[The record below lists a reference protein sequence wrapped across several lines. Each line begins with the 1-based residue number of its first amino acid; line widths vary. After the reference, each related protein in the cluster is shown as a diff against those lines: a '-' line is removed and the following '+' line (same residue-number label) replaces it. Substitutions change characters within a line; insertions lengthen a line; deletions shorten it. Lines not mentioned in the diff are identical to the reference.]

1 MQHILELPK
10 IDFITTAKGKP
21 KSVVLDF
28 VDWKRIVETLKIM
41 SSKELKQSIN
51 KAKTELE
58 KGSKLF
64 SIKELS
70 NL

>member
-10 IDFITTAKGKP
+10 VDFITNVKGKP
-21 KSVVLDF
+21 KSVILNF
-28 VDWKRIVETLKIM
+28 ADWKRIVETLKII
-41 SSKELKQSIN
+41 SSKELRQSIN
-51 KAKTELE
+51 RAKTELC
-58 KGSKLF
+58 KSSKLF

>member
-10 IDFITTAKGKP
+10 IDFITTVKGKP
-21 KSVVLDF
+21 KSVILDF

-41 SSKELKQSIN
+41 SSKELRKSIN
-51 KAKTELE
+51 TAKDELH
-58 KGSKLF
+58 KGSKLY